1 MSPDVKSTETII
13 DRLRRNAQ
21 NTPDKAA
28 LTFLTQK
35 ESLSLSNQELLVQI
49 EHFATRILKLAEPGS
64 RAIILLNPGIDYLVS
79 FLGCL
84 LAGVIAVPA
93 YPPTNSR
100 HNIRLL
106 SIIEDASVQVIITSS
121 AVVHRLDFNEEN
133 KTQVLIVE
141 EEEKTAHPL
150 PQFPTLS
157 NKDVAFLQY
166 TSGST
171 GNPKGVMVTHENI
184 IANAH
189 CINEKLDRRVTTLC
203 SWLPPFH
210 DMGMIGCTLF
220 PLAYNGHVIS
230 MSPTDFLKN
239 PLKWLKAISDFRAE
253 CTAAPDFA
261 YDLCAR
267 VITAEEKKELD
278 LSCWLFAV
286 NGSEPVNAEHLKQFS
301 DAFAECGFSANA
313 CHPSYGMAETTLLI
327 STKEVGTK
335 TVLMRANK
343 QAFQNNIIKEAQ
355 EGEDHVLL
363 VGCGTPYNNYDLKI
377 IDPSS
382 LDILPI
388 NKIGE
393 IVVHGDSVTKGYWNK
408 PQLNQEIFNLRLS
421 STDKPFLRTGDL
433 GFLNPNG
440 ELFITGRLKD
450 LIIIRGQNLYPQ
462 DIEHCVEKSH
472 SLLIKHGG
480 AAFVIEKENSEPELI
495 LVQEVHRSAKQF
507 DEIFSAI
514 LDCCSQELPV
524 LPSEIVLI
532 KQSSLP
538 RTSSGKVQR
547 SGCKQAFL
555 AKELHVYA
563 QWQRKTHQPEQQV
576 PSLANAHEK
585 NSLTLWMKQWLASN
599 LSLQLDQ
606 VDVHKN
612 FSYYGMDS
620 VSAVQFTAALGQ
632 LINQEINPSLLWS
645 FTTIDA
651 LANHLIPE
659 DHSLTPQN
667 EQQHHQNR
675 FEPVAIIGM
684 SCRFPG
690 GSNSP
695 QEFWELLHN
704 AKDGVSNVPLSR
716 WDSELYTAQPGV
728 AGTIASS
735 KGGFIDNID
744 QFDAA
749 LFNISRR
756 EAEAMDPQH
765 RLLLELTWEALERA
779 GIAPLSLDDTDA
791 AVFIGIASN
800 DYSQLAHDAAHHN
813 TDAYYGIGNAHS
825 AAAGRIAYF
834 LGTHGES
841 VAVDTACSSS
851 LVAVFNA
858 CQDLH
863 EKGYSLAIVGGVNS
877 ILDPSLSVSFSQ
889 AGMLSP
895 NGKCQVFDAK
905 ADGYVRSEGCGVLIL
920 KRLVDAQRD
929 KDPILAVIQSAVV
942 NSDGHSNG
950 ITAPSPKAQHDLI
963 SKAIHAAGI
972 SPDAIDY
979 IETHGTG
986 TRLGDPIEFN
996 ALKEVFATGTRQKD
1010 LYIGSVKSNIG
1021 HLEAAAG
1028 MAGLI
1033 KTILMLQH
1041 QQIPANLHFETV
1053 NPLIDL
1059 ASIPAQVPTSLHA
1072 WKADTQKQVRYAGVS
1087 SFGFTGTNA
1096 HLILTEA
1103 PAVDVIPVTA
1113 DTPKRPVHVLT
1124 LSGHTPEAL
1133 AAQQARLADFAQ
1145 DNASIDVANLCH
1157 QLALGRSALDY
1168 RLAFP
1173 VQTHEELVEKLRT
1186 TMPTNKAAE
1195 INTEKTAFLFTGQGS
1210 QYSGMGWELYNTHP
1224 LFKHEV
1230 DQCSQILADYLPVPL
1245 TKVMFDPE
1253 QASLLNQTQYTQPAL
1268 FVLQY
1273 ALAQLWMSWGILPT
1287 AVIGHSVG
1295 EYIAATVAGVMSL
1308 ADGLKLIAARAKL
1321 MQAQQEGSM
1330 LSVNVDEPQAQ
1341 ALVQEFKTQFPEA
1354 VLNIAAVNS
1363 VSQVVFAG
1371 EDDAI
1376 RQLNQQCQLQQIRT
1390 TELQV
1395 SHAFHSELLRP
1406 MIAEFKQIAATI
1418 EYHAPKRV
1426 LISNVSGKEIS
1437 TINADYWAEH
1447 VLATVQFS
1455 TGIKELIS
1463 ENYQTFI
1470 EVGPQPV
1477 LLAFAR
1483 QQANSSQ
1490 QVLWLASLR
1499 RNRPDWQILSDAV
1512 AQLYENGHRINW
1524 HAYDAPYGLS
1534 SDATPL
1540 PTYAFQ
1546 HQSYWLAGEHQAPE
1560 SSAINRGLS
1569 QALYQL
1575 EWKPLGALQQL
1586 NRPQAQT
1593 GKWLVFANQDAEG
1606 QNMIDLLSTYLP
1618 EMVVVHPG
1626 RKFVLSQE
1634 AAILNPGEPEQF
1646 ASLLSRHAEI
1656 QGIVYLWG
1664 LVGTEFFQ
1672 EQQVQALTCDDMNHA
1687 IKNAC
1692 AGLLHLV
1699 QTLMHHKLHPKL
1711 WTVTRGTT
1719 TAAPRSLP
1727 LFSPLVG
1734 MGKTLVLEYPELDY
1748 HHFDVALE
1756 TTTQNIVLQL
1766 QQLLGQPQDEA
1777 ILAYQNDSIYV
1788 PRIVPALLPPAT
1800 NKKALVK
1807 NASYLITGGLGG
1819 IGSVLCK
1826 WLIQQEVNSI
1836 ILLGRRPLNDELTAM
1851 LNPLRVDGVSI
1862 NYVQADVSDCQQ
1874 LRQALTEIQST
1885 LPEIK
1890 GIFHA
1895 AGTLNDGLWSQLT
1908 WQEFEQV
1915 FAAKVQG
1922 ACNLHRLS
1930 VELIPEL
1937 EQFVMFSSISSLL
1950 GTPGQANYAAAN
1962 TFLDNLAHYRVQAGL
1977 PALSI
1982 NFGPWQQI
1990 GMTRD
1995 LTQSWSAYGIHSISE
2010 TLGLAALKKAMSGP
2024 LTQLC
2029 LMPNNMASQQAHL
2042 PRAYKK
2048 LLSEIIPEMQEAQ
2061 HTPAS
2066 GTAHQHHQDL
2076 IVRLK
2081 SQQPEQRVTALTEF
2095 FMKEVRTIL
2104 RLKESDTL
2112 PMNTSLLSLGMDSI
2126 LGMEL
2131 VRQLQSKLSLEN
2143 LSIQALLF
2151 EDRSLENVVHFLNE
2165 KIGDA
2170 EEQTVATRPT
2180 AIAPHHLLQLSV
2192 QQTRIWKHIQDQPTN
2207 PIYVVTNQFQLEGPV
2222 DVAVLEKSIQQV
2234 IERHPMLRCSFHI
2247 SMGTPFQFC
2256 HDQIDFKLHYVDLR
2270 TLEEREQTQRL
2281 NQLLQKVRTHTFDL
2295 SKAPLLDSYL
2305 IQQADERYVW
2315 TVSVSHLLTDGGSSL
2330 ILFEDILHFYAQ
2342 NQNRSTQ
2349 TLPVATPYEDFVD
2362 WQLTKVVDGTY
2373 EKYVA
2378 FWRNT
2383 LQNYN
2388 PPILPTDRPLP
2399 QQASAFGAKE
2409 SISIS
2414 AELLSKLQNLAKQSQ
2429 VTLPN
2434 LLLATYGLVLAQ
2446 FSKTKQAFVTM
2457 LCAGRETEKYQTTM
2471 GNVANELPLIIHS
2484 APTMSFIDMAKQLQN
2499 DLVTFFEYQYMQ
2511 PEQIAALN
2519 LPVPDVS
2526 FDFQHVILKPVDPG
2540 FKLKPLAQSDTKIP
2554 LWGTSPRKLS
2564 LKFNYDRTL
2573 LTGYLKYRVDLYDR
2587 ETIYHF
2593 TQQFLKIIEE
2603 VVEKPEST
2611 CNNLANLWS

>member
-1 MSPDVKSTETII
+1 MSQDVKNTVTII
-13 DRLRRNAQ
+13 DLLRRNAQ
-21 NTPDKAA
+21 NNPDKAA

-35 ESLSLSNQELLVQI
+35 ESLSLSNQELLEQI
-49 EHFATRILKLAEPGS
+49 EHFATRILKRAEPGS

-121 AVVHRLDFNEEN
+121 AVVHRLNFNEEN

-141 EEEKTAHPL
+141 EEEKTL
-150 PQFPTLS
+150 PSLTQFPTIS
-157 NKDVAFLQY
+157 NEEVAFLQY

-171 GNPKGVMVTHENI
+171 GNPKGVMVTHKNI

-189 CINEKLDRRVTTLC
+189 CINEKLEGRVTTLC

-220 PLAYNGHVIS
+220 PLAYNGHVVS

-239 PLKWLKAISDFRAE
+239 PLKWLKAISDYRAE
-253 CTAAPDFA
+253 CSAAPDFA
-261 YDLCAR
+261 YDLCSR
-267 VITAEEKKELD
+267 VITEEEKKELD
-278 LSCWLFAV
+278 LSSWLFAV
-286 NGSEPVNAEHLKQFS
+286 NGSEPVNAAHLKQFS
-301 DAFAECGFSANA
+301 DAFAGCGFSANA

-327 STKEVGTK
+327 STKKVGTE
-335 TVLMRANK
+335 TVLMRASK

-355 EGEDHVLL
+355 ADEEHVLL
-363 VGCGTPYNNYDLKI
+363 VGCGTPYSNYDLEI

-408 PQLNQEIFNLRLS
+408 PELNEEIFNLKLAS
-421 STDKPFLRTGDL
+421 KDKPFLRTGDL
-433 GFLNPNG
+433 GFLTSDG

-472 SLLIKHGG
+472 PLLIKHGG
-480 AAFVIEKENSEPELI
+480 AAFVIEKENNEPELI

-547 SGCKQAFL
+547 SGCKQTFL
-555 AKELHVYA
+555 AKDLHVYA
-563 QWQRKTHQPEQQV
+563 QWQRKANQSEQQV

-585 NSLTLWMKQWLASN
+585 NSLTLWMKQWLATN
-599 LSLQLDQ
+599 LSLQLEQ
-606 VDVHKN
+606 IDVHKN

-645 FTTIDA
+645 FTTIDT
-651 LANHLIPE
+651 LANYLLPE

-667 EQQHHQNR
+667 EQQIHQKR

-695 QEFWELLHN
+695 QEFWELLQN
-704 AKDGVSNVPLSR
+704 AKDGISNVPPSR
-716 WDSELYTAQPGV
+716 WDSALYTAQSGV
-728 AGTIASS
+728 AGTIATS

-791 AVFIGIASN
+791 AIFIGIASN

-825 AAAGRIAYF
+825 AAAGRLAYF

-841 VAVDTACSSS
+841 IAVDTACSSS

-920 KRLVDAQRD
+920 KRLTDAQRD

-950 ITAPSPKAQHDLI
+950 ITAPSPKAQQDLI

-1059 ASIPAQVPTSLHA
+1059 ASIPAQVPTSLQA
-1072 WKADTQKQVRYAGVS
+1072 WEADAQKQIRYAGVS

-1103 PAVDVIPVTA
+1103 PTGDALAAA
-1113 DTPKRPVHVLT
+1113 DTPERPVHVFS

-1133 AAQQARLADFAQ
+1133 AAQQARLAEYIQ
-1145 DNASIDVANLCH
+1145 DNAGLDVANLCH
-1157 QLALGRSALDY
+1157 NLALGRSPLDY

-1173 VQTHEELVEKLRT
+1173 VQTNEELIEKLRST
-1186 TMPTNKAAE
+1186 VPTNKAAE
-1195 INTEKTAFLFTGQGS
+1195 LNTAKTAFLFTGQGS

-1224 LFKHEV
+1224 LFKQEIDH
-1230 DQCSQILADYLPVPL
+1230 CSQLLGDYLPEPL

-1273 ALAQLWMSWGILPT
+1273 ALAQLWMSWGIVPT

-1295 EYIAATVAGVMSL
+1295 EYVAATVAGVMSL
-1308 ADGLKLIAARAKL
+1308 TDGLKLIAARAQL

-1330 LSVNVDEPQAQ
+1330 LSVNADEAQAQ
-1341 ALVQEFKTQFPEA
+1341 ALMHEFKAQAPEA
-1354 VLNIAAVNS
+1354 ILNIAAVNS
-1363 VSQVVFAG
+1363 INQVVFAG
-1371 EDDAI
+1371 EDEAI
-1376 RQLNQQCQLQQIRT
+1376 RQLNQQCQLQGLRT

-1406 MIAEFKQIAATI
+1406 MITEFKQIAATI
-1418 EYHAPKRV
+1418 QYHAPKLV

-1437 TINADYWAEH
+1437 TINADYWADH

-1455 TGIKELIS
+1455 KGINELIV

-1477 LLAFAR
+1477 LLTFAR
-1483 QQANSSQ
+1483 QQASSSH

-1499 RNRPDWQILSDAV
+1499 KNHPDWQILSDAV
-1512 AQLYENGHRINW
+1512 AQLHENGHTINW
-1524 HAYDAPYGLS
+1524 HAYDAPFGLS
-1534 SDATPL
+1534 IDAKHL

-1546 HQSYWLAGEHQAPE
+1546 HQSYWLAGGPKTQA
-1560 SSAINRGLS
+1560 SNAINRGLS

-1575 EWKPLGALQQL
+1575 EWKPLGAIQQL
-1586 NRPQAQT
+1586 NGAPALT
-1593 GKWLVFANQDAEG
+1593 GKWLIFANQDSES
-1606 QNMIDLLSTYLP
+1606 QNMINFLSSYLP
-1618 EMVVVHPG
+1618 EIVVVHPG
-1626 RKFVLSQE
+1626 RKFALSE
-1634 AAILNPGEPEQF
+1634 GVAVLNPSEPEHF
-1646 ASLLSRHAEI
+1646 SSLLSKHQEI
-1656 QGIVYLWG
+1656 QGIFYLWG

-1672 EQQVQALTCDDMNHA
+1672 ERQLEALTCDDMNQL
-1687 IKNAC
+1687 IKNSC
-1692 AGLLHLV
+1692 GGLLHLV
-1699 QTLMHHKLHPKL
+1699 QTLIHNKKHTKL
-1711 WTVTRGTT
+1711 WTVTRGATT
-1719 TAAPRSLP
+1719 IPPLSLP
-1727 LFSPLVG
+1727 FFSPLIG

-1748 HHFDVALE
+1748 HHFDVGLE
-1756 TTTQNIVLQL
+1756 ITTQSAALQL
-1766 QQLLGQPQDEA
+1766 HKLLGQHQDEN
-1777 ILAYQNDSIYV
+1777 ILAYQNDSLYV
-1788 PRIVPALLPPAT
+1788 PRIVPALLPPVA
-1800 NKKALVK
+1800 NKKAFVK

-1819 IGSVLCK
+1819 IGTVLCK
-1826 WLIQQEVNSI
+1826 WLIEQEVNSI
-1836 ILLGRRPLNDELTAM
+1836 ILLGRRPLNDEITVM
-1851 LNPLRVDGVSI
+1851 LNSLRVEGVNI
-1862 NYVQADVSDCQQ
+1862 NYVQTDVSDSQQ
-1874 LRQALTEIQST
+1874 LRIALTEIQNT
-1885 LPEIK
+1885 LPAIK

-1895 AGTLNDGLWSQLT
+1895 AGTLSDGLWSQLT
-1908 WQEFEQV
+1908 WQEFNQV
-1915 FAAKVQG
+1915 FAAKIQG
-1922 ACNLHRLS
+1922 SYNLHCLS
-1930 VELIPEL
+1930 MELIPEL

-1977 PALSI
+1977 PALTI
-1982 NFGPWQQI
+1982 NFGPWQQV

-1995 LTQSWSAYGIHSISE
+1995 LAQSWSAYGIHNISE
-2010 TLGLAALKKAMSGP
+2010 ELGLTSLKHAMSGAF
-2024 LTQLC
+2024 TQLC
-2029 LMPNNMASQQAHL
+2029 LMPNNMASQLALL
-2042 PRAYKK
+2042 PRSYKK
-2048 LLSEIIPEMQEAQ
+2048 LLAEIIPEPQESQ
-2061 HTPAS
+2061 QTHTS
-2066 GTAHQHHQDL
+2066 GAMSPHHQDL
-2076 IVRLK
+2076 MVQLK
-2081 SQQPEQRVTALTEF
+2081 SKQPEERVPELTDF
-2095 FMKEVRTIL
+2095 FMKEVRMIL

-2112 PMNTSLLSLGMDSI
+2112 PMSTNLLSLGMDSI

-2165 KIGDA
+2165 KIGA
-2170 EEQTVATRPT
+2170 SPVQEVAASPT
-2180 AIAPHHLLQLSV
+2180 AITHHQLLQLSV

-2207 PIYVVTNQFQLEGPV
+2207 PIYVVANQFQLEGPV
-2222 DVAVLEKSIQQV
+2222 DVGILEKSIQQV
-2234 IERHPMLRCSFHI
+2234 LERHPMLRCSFHI

-2256 HDQIDFKLHYVDLR
+2256 HEQVDFKLHYIDLR
-2270 TLEEREQTQRL
+2270 ALEAGEQTQQT

-2295 SKAPLLDSYL
+2295 SKAPLLESYL

-2342 NQNRSTQ
+2342 NQNRTTQ
-2349 TLPVATPYEDFVD
+2349 PLPMATPYEDFVD
-2362 WQLTKVVDGTY
+2362 WQLTNVVNGTY

-2388 PPILPTDRPLP
+2388 PPVLPTDRPLP

-2409 SISIS
+2409 SVNIS
-2414 AELLSKLQNLAKQSQ
+2414 AELLNKLQNLAKQTQ

-2434 LLLATYGLVLAQ
+2434 LLLAAYGLVLAQ
-2446 FSKTKQAFVTM
+2446 FSKTDHAFITM
-2457 LCAGRETEKYQTTM
+2457 FCAGRDTKKYQTTM
-2471 GNVANELPLIIHS
+2471 GNVANELPLMIHS

-2499 DLVTFFEYQYMQ
+2499 DLVQFFEYQYMQ
-2511 PEQIAALN
+2511 PEQIAALD

-2526 FDFQHVILKPVDPG
+2526 FDFQHLTLKPADPG
-2540 FKLKPLAQSDTKIP
+2540 FQLKPLTQNSTKIP

-2587 ETIYHF
+2587 ETIYHL

-2611 CNNLANLWS
+2611 CDNLANLWS

>member
-1 MSPDVKSTETII
+1 MSPDAISTETII

-35 ESLSLSNQELLVQI
+35 ENISLSNKALLEQI
-49 EHFATRILKLAEPGS
+49 EHFATRILRLAEPGS

-121 AVVHRLDFNEEN
+121 AVIHRLDFNEDN

-141 EEEKTAHPL
+141 EKEDTTPPL
-150 PQFPTLS
+150 TQFPTIS
-157 NKDVAFLQY
+157 DKDVAFLQY

-171 GNPKGVMVTHENI
+171 GNPKGVMVTHRNI
-184 IANAH
+184 IANAQ

-220 PLAYNGHVIS
+220 PLAYNGHVVS

-239 PLKWLKAISDFRAE
+239 PLKWLKAISDYRAE

-261 YDLCAR
+261 YDLCSR
-267 VITAEEKKELD
+267 VISAEEKKDLD
-278 LSCWLFAV
+278 LSSWLFAV

-301 DAFAECGFSANA
+301 EAFAECGFSANA

-327 STKEVGTK
+327 STKEAGTK

-343 QAFQNNIIKEAQ
+343 QAFQNNIIRDAQ
-355 EGEDHVLL
+355 EDEEHVLL
-363 VGCGTPYNNYDLKI
+363 VGCGTPYSNYDLKI

-382 LDILPI
+382 LDILPT

-421 STDKPFLRTGDL
+421 TEDKSFLRTGDL

-480 AAFVIEKENSEPELI
+480 AAFVIEKENNEPELI

-555 AKELHVYA
+555 AKQLHVYA
-563 QWQRKTHQPEQQV
+563 QWQRKALQPEQQV

-585 NSLTLWMKQWLASN
+585 NSLTSWMKQWLASN
-599 LSLQLDQ
+599 LSLPLEQI
-606 VDVHKN
+606 DVHKN

-620 VSAVQFTAALGQ
+620 VSAVQFTAALSQ

-651 LANHLIPE
+651 LASHLLPE
-659 DHSLTPQN
+659 AHSPTPHN
-667 EQQHHQNR
+667 GQQHHQKR

-695 QEFWELLHN
+695 QKFWELLQS
-704 AKDGVSNVPLSR
+704 AKDGISNVPLSR

-728 AGTIASS
+728 AGTIATS

-779 GIAPLSLDDTDA
+779 GIAPLSLDNTDA
-791 AVFIGIASN
+791 AIFIGIASN
-800 DYSQLAHDAAHHN
+800 DYSQLAHDTAHHN

-841 VAVDTACSSS
+841 IAVDTACSSS

-863 EKGYSLAIVGGVNS
+863 EKGYSLAIVGGVNI

-920 KRLVDAQRD
+920 KRLADAQRD

-963 SKAIHAAGI
+963 SKAIQAAGI

-1041 QQIPANLHFETV
+1041 KQIPANLHFETV
-1053 NPLIDL
+1053 NPLINL
-1059 ASIPAQVPTSLHA
+1059 AAIPAQVPTSLQA
-1072 WKADTQKQVRYAGVS
+1072 WEPGMQKQIRYAGVS

-1103 PAVDVIPVTA
+1103 PTAEIVTGSA
-1113 DTPKRPVHVLT
+1113 DTPERPMHVLT

-1133 AAQQARLADFAQ
+1133 AAQQARLAEFVQ
-1145 DNASIDVANLCH
+1145 GETSLELANVCH
-1157 QLALGRSALDY
+1157 KLALGRSTLDY

-1173 VQTHEELVEKLRT
+1173 VQTHEELIEKLRT

-1195 INTEKTAFLFTGQGS
+1195 INTAKTAFLFTGQGS

-1224 LFKHEV
+1224 LFRQEI
-1230 DQCSQILADYLPVPL
+1230 DQCSQILVDYLPEPL
-1245 TKVMFDPE
+1245 TKIMFDPE
-1253 QASLLNQTQYTQPAL
+1253 KASLLNQTQYTQPAL

-1295 EYIAATVAGVMSL
+1295 EYVAATVAGVMSL
-1308 ADGLKLIAARAKL
+1308 ADGLKLIAARARL
-1321 MQAQQEGSM
+1321 MQAQQKGSM
-1330 LSVNVDEPQAQ
+1330 LSVNVDETQAQ
-1341 ALVQEFKTQFPEA
+1341 ALLQEFKTQSPEA
-1354 VLNIAAVNS
+1354 ILNIAAVNS
-1363 VSQVVFAG
+1363 ISQVVFAG
-1371 EDDAI
+1371 EDEAI
-1376 RQLNQQCQLQQIRT
+1376 CQLNQQCQQQGIRT
-1390 TELQV
+1390 IELQV

-1406 MIAEFKQIAATI
+1406 MIAEFKQIATTI
-1418 EYHAPKRV
+1418 EYHTPKRV
-1426 LISNVSGKEIS
+1426 LISNVSGKEVS
-1437 TINADYWAEH
+1437 AINAEYWAEH

-1483 QQANSSQ
+1483 QQTNRSQ

-1499 RNRPDWQILSDAV
+1499 RNHPDWQILSDAV
-1512 AQLYENGHRINW
+1512 AQLYENGHNINW
-1524 HAYDAPYGLS
+1524 QAYDAPYGFS
-1534 SDATPL
+1534 GDAKQL

-1546 HQSYWLAGEHQAPE
+1546 HQSYWLAGGQKTPE

-1575 EWKPLGALQQL
+1575 EWKPLGALQPL
-1586 NRPQAQT
+1586 SRPQTQT
-1593 GKWLVFANQDAEG
+1593 GKWLVFANQDAES
-1606 QNMIDLLSTYLP
+1606 QNMIELLSTYLP
-1618 EMVVVHPG
+1618 EIVQVHPG
-1626 RKFVLSQE
+1626 RKFELSQDV
-1634 AAILNPGEPEQF
+1634 AVINPAEPEQF

-1672 EQQVQALTCDDMNHA
+1672 EQQIQSLTCDDINQL
-1687 IKNAC
+1687 IKNSC
-1692 AGLLHLV
+1692 VGLLHLV
-1699 QTLMHHKLHPKL
+1699 QTLMLHKQQAKL

-1719 TAAPRSLP
+1719 TVAPRSLP

-1748 HHFDVALE
+1748 HHFDVELE
-1756 TTTQNIVLQL
+1756 TTTQNAALQL
-1766 QQLLGQPQDEA
+1766 QQLLAQQQDEA
-1777 ILAYQNDSIYV
+1777 ILAYHNDSLYV
-1788 PRIVPALLPPAT
+1788 PRVTPALLPPIT
-1800 NKKALVK
+1800 NKKALIK

-1836 ILLGRRPLNDELTAM
+1836 ILLGRRPLNDEITAM
-1851 LNPLRVDGVSI
+1851 LNPLRVEGISI
-1862 NYVQADVSDCQQ
+1862 NYMQTDVSDCQQ
-1874 LRQALTEIQST
+1874 LRQTLMEIQNT
-1885 LPEIK
+1885 LPAIK

-1895 AGTLNDGLWSQLT
+1895 AGTLSDGLWSQLT
-1908 WQEFEQV
+1908 WQNFDQV

-1922 ACNLHRLS
+1922 ACNLHHLS
-1930 VELIPEL
+1930 VELLPEL

-1982 NFGPWQQI
+1982 NFGPWQQV

-1995 LTQSWSAYGIHSISE
+1995 LAQSWSAYGIHNISE
-2010 TLGLAALKKAMSGP
+2010 ALGLAALKQAMSGSF
-2024 LTQLC
+2024 TQLC
-2029 LMPNNMASQQAHL
+2029 LMPNNMASQRAHL
-2042 PRAYKK
+2042 PRSYKK
-2048 LLSEIIPEMQEAQ
+2048 LLAEIIPATEEAQ
-2061 HTPAS
+2061 HAS
-2066 GTAHQHHQDL
+2066 TKQQSQDL

-2081 SQQPEQRVTALTEF
+2081 SQQPEQRVTELTEF
-2095 FMKEVRTIL
+2095 FMKEVRSIL
-2104 RLKESDTL
+2104 RLKESDPL
-2112 PMNTSLLSLGMDSI
+2112 PMNTNLLSLGMDSI

-2170 EEQTVATRPT
+2170 AVQVLATPST
-2180 AIAPHHLLQLSV
+2180 AVAPHHLLQLSV

-2222 DVAVLEKSIQQV
+2222 DVAILEKSIQQV

-2247 SMGTPFQFC
+2247 SMGAPFQFC
-2256 HDQIDFKLHYVDLR
+2256 HDEVDFKLHYVDLR
-2270 TLEEREQTQRL
+2270 TLEEGEQTQKI
-2281 NQLLQKVRTHTFDL
+2281 NQLLRKISTHTFDL
-2295 SKAPLLDSYL
+2295 SKAPLLESYL
-2305 IQQADERYVW
+2305 IQQTDERYVW
-2315 TVSVSHLLTDGGSSL
+2315 AVSVSHLLTDGGSSL

-2342 NQNRSTQ
+2342 NQNRTTQ

-2362 WQLTKVVDGTY
+2362 WQLTNVVDGTY

-2378 FWRNT
+2378 FWRDT

-2388 PPILPTDRPLP
+2388 PPLLPTDRPLP
-2399 QQASAFGAKE
+2399 QQASTFGAKE
-2409 SISIS
+2409 AITIST
-2414 AELLSKLQNLAKQSQ
+2414 ELLSKLQNLAKQSQ

-2434 LLLATYGLVLAQ
+2434 LLLATYALVLAQ
-2446 FSKTKQAFVTM
+2446 FSKTEQAFVTM

-2499 DLVTFFEYQYMQ
+2499 DLVQFFEYQSMQ
-2511 PEQIAALN
+2511 PEQIAALD

-2526 FDFQHVILKPVDPG
+2526 FDFQHLAIKPIDPG
-2540 FKLKPLAQSDTKIP
+2540 FKLKPLTQKDTRIP
-2554 LWGTSPRKLS
+2554 LWGSSPRKLS
-2564 LKFNYDRTL
+2564 LKFNYDRSL

-2587 ETIYHF
+2587 ETIYHLA
-2593 TQQFLKIIEE
+2593 TQFLKIIEE

-2611 CNNLANLWS
+2611 CDNLANLWS